1 MRNLR
6 SLSDS
11 RICGRRAALVTAIAT
26 VLAGSAAVT
35 FAAGSDS
42 DVAIIVNKANKIET
56 ISAKDLK
63 QIFAGEK
70 TRWPDG
76 GKIQTLATSAAMPEH
91 KTAIRF
97 LFGMSEP
104 DYQKY
109 CIHASFVG
117 EAQKVPRES
126 GTSPVVQGL
135 VAVIPGAVG
144 FVRASQ
150 VSPAVKVLKIDGM
163 APGDPGYPLS
173 GEK

>member
-1 MRNLR
+1 MKP
-6 SLSDS
+6 
-11 RICGRRAALVTAIAT
+11 AIALS
-26 VLAGSAAVT
+26 VLALLLANART
-35 FAAGSDS
+35 AAAGGD
-42 DVAIIVNKANKIET
+42 DVAIVVNKANKIET

-63 QIFAGEK
+63 QIFSGEK
-70 TRWPDG
+70 PRWPDG

-91 KTAIRF
+91 KTAIQF

-104 DYQKY
+104 EYQKY

-126 GTSPVVQGL
+126 GASLAVLNL

-144 FVRASQ
+144 FVRAGL
-150 VSPAVKVLKIDGM
+150 VSPGASVKIVRIDGK
-163 APGDPGYPLS
+163 APGEPGYPLS